1 MNLTYFSNLPNPP
14 DDPADDVGGM
24 QINSASINSWVG
36 IDHLG
41 FGTNIGGYHNLLHLV
56 DQKTSPDPSSPIG
69 KFYNQTP
76 NGGTD
81 TILFYKSAGG
91 VLTQLSG
98 IQPDLADFN
107 GYVWINGILL
117 QWGFVNGTHSGGNHT
132 FNPGDTGT
140 VTFNTPFP
148 NKIFNVTTSINFNSN
163 TAKAPSTGSAVIIAL
178 DYFNTTTTGFAW
190 QAAGSGGSY
199 TVFYWTAI
207 GF

>member
-76 NGGTD
+76 NGQSD

-91 VLTQLSG
+91 VLTQLTG
-98 IQPDLADFN
+98 PDQTSTMFT
-107 GYVWINGILL
+107 GYTWINGGILL
-117 QWGFVNGTHSGGNHT
+117 QWGFQNQVPSQ
-132 FNPGDTGT
+132 PVTGST
-140 VTFNTPFP
+140 SFRIPFP
-148 NKIFNVTTSINFNSN
+148 TRCLMVTATPYFGSLTNAPNHNATISIYSNNNPQPTQTDFSWAYYSTSSR
-163 TAKAPSTGSAVIIAL
+163 
-178 DYFNTTTTGFAW
+178 Y
-190 QAAGSGGSY
+190 SG
-199 TVFYWTAI
+199 FYWIAI